1 MLALRTRIAPTP
13 SGLLHPGNGIS
24 FVMTWALAR
33 ASQGTV
39 LLRIDDLDKGRR
51 RPEYLEDIFATLDWL
66 GIDYDEGPSGVD
78 DFLQN
83 WSQHQRLDRY
93 YEALAQLKEADH
105 LFACDCTRKQIR
117 EESEAGLYPGRC
129 QKRQLDFEQDGVAW
143 RIKLEPSTKISFRDW
158 HWGQRITDLNGNA
171 GHFVVRQK
179 NRMPAYQIA
188 SLVDD
193 HDFKINFIVRG
204 MDLLSSTAAQI
215 HLARLLNWPRFSQVV
230 FWHHP
235 LKMNSRG
242 QKLSKSKGASSLK
255 FWREQQRSPQEL
267 YQQAAQW
274 LGVKTTVTSP
284 AELVEALRS
293 NGVDQLNLLS

>member
-24 FVMTWALAR
+24 FIMTWALTR
-33 ASQGTV
+33 ASQGTL
-39 LLRIDDLDKGRR
+39 LLRIDDLDKNRR
-51 RPEYLEDIFATLDWL
+51 RPEYLEDIFRTLEWL

-83 WSQHQRLDRY
+83 WSQHHRLDRY
-93 YEALAQLKEADH
+93 YSALDQLCQANQ

-129 QKRQLDFEQDGVAW
+129 QERSLDFDQSGVAW
-143 RIKLEPSTKISFRDW
+143 RVKLEGSTKVSFRDW
-158 HWGQRITDLNGNA
+158 LWGQRILNLKGNA

-179 NRMPAYQIA
+179 NGMPAYQVA

-193 HDFKINFIVRG
+193 LDYEINFIVRG
-204 MDLLSSTAAQI
+204 RDLLSSTAAQI
-215 HLARLLNWPRFSQVV
+215 YLARLLNWPRFSQVV

-235 LKMNSRG
+235 LKMDHRG
-242 QKLSKSKGASSLK
+242 QKLSKTKGASSLQ
-255 FWREQQRSPQEL
+255 FWREQKRPALEL

-274 LGVKTTVTSP
+274 LGVTESVGTLS
-284 AELVEALRS
+284 ELVDALRAQ
-293 NGVDQLNLLS
+293 GVDQLNLLS